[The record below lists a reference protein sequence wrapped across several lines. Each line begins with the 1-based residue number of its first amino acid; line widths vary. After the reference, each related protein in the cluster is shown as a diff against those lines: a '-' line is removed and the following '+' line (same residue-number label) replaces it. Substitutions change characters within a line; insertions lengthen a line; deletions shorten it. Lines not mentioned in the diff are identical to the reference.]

1 MVVDFLLLLNSMLR
15 LFLGKLKF
23 KWSGPFLVTQ
33 LFPHGVVELE
43 IKEVVRF
50 KVNVQCIKI
59 YFGHAESANEVIE
72 TYHLDEF

>member
-43 IKEVVRF
+43 TK
-50 KVNVQCIKI
+50 
-59 YFGHAESANEVIE
+59 
-72 TYHLDEF
+72 